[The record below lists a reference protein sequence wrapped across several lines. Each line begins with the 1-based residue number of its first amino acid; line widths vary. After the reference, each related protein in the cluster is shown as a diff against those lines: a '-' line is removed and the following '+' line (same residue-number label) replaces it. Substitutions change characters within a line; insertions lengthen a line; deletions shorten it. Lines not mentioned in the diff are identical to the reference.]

1 MGEKQRME
9 IGGKTGRE
17 KQRKR
22 EDGKWMNVAVDK
34 MEESEQER
42 GLIGLI

>member
-1 MGEKQRME
+1 MRNRGGETGSEKQ
-9 IGGKTGRE
+9 
-17 KQRKR
+17 QKR
-22 EDGKWMNVAVDK
+22 EDCKWMNVAVDK